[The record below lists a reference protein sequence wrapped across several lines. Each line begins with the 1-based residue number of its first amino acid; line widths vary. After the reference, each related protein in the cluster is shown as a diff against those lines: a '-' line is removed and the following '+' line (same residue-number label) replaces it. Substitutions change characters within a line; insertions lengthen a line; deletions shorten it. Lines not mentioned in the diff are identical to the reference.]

1 MINILIAG
9 DFCPHNRVG
18 KLIDE
23 QNYAAVFKDILPYT
37 KASDINIVNFET
49 TIANEC
55 CKPIIKRGPNLKCT
69 ENAIKALK
77 YAGFDCVTLANNHFR
92 DYGDEGCRMS
102 FEALRRNDICYVG
115 AGNCLEEAKKVLYK
129 HIKGKTIAIC
139 NFCEHEFTIADDNQA
154 GCNPI
159 DPITNYYAIAEARNN
174 ADYVIVVTHGGHEN
188 FQYPSIRMKKLFH
201 FYVDCGADAVINHHQ
216 HCYSGYEFYNEKPIF
231 YGLGNFS
238 FDWRNNKQWT
248 TGFFVILSID
258 DNTSIIPQIIPY
270 RQGTDTVGIE
280 VLSGEAKELVMDDI
294 NRINLVINDESELKR
309 KCEEYFDST
318 DYPYLYALEPVY
330 NKYIRALYD
339 RGFYP
344 TALSQKRL
352 VDLQLYLQCESHFE
366 RVMRILK
373 RLF

>member
-1 MINILIAG
+1 M
-9 DFCPHNRVG
+9 
-18 KLIDE
+18 
-23 QNYAAVFKDILPYT
+23 
-37 KASDINIVNFET
+37 
-49 TIANEC
+49 
-55 CKPIIKRGPNLKCT
+55 
-69 ENAIKALK
+69 
-77 YAGFDCVTLANNHFR
+77 
-92 DYGDEGCRMS
+92 
-102 FEALRRNDICYVG
+102 
-115 AGNCLEEAKKVLYK
+115 
-129 HIKGKTIAIC
+129 
-139 NFCEHEFTIADDNQA
+139 
-154 GCNPI
+154 
-159 DPITNYYAIAEARNN
+159 
-174 ADYVIVVTHGGHEN
+174 
-188 FQYPSIRMKKLFH
+188 
-201 FYVDCGADAVINHHQ
+201 
-216 HCYSGYEFYNEKPIF
+216 
-231 YGLGNFS
+231 
-238 FDWRNNKQWT
+238 
-248 TGFFVILSID
+248 ILSID